1 MSYFLINFAGCV
13 ETVCISVFAP
23 RLIFAFDCSL
33 FEVNFASSCGTAVF
47 LPSFIITVWLY
58 NTFSVRTVLIIAV
71 VLLFVGAWIRMVAM
85 VNDQFLWIVIGQCII
100 QTNGPMTTGAISI
113 IANYWFGDKERGRAT
128 SIMALSS
135 PFGMLVSFFIQAAYS
150 YRIEQQFPYIAPPP
164 PPSTQENEVVRANI
178 YNLLFVENCMITVAV
193 VYFFVVFNQSK
204 PPSPPSPSATR
215 RT

>member
-1 MSYFLINFAGCV
+1 
-13 ETVCISVFAP
+13 
-23 RLIFAFDCSL
+23 
-33 FEVNFASSCGTAVF
+33 
-47 LPSFIITVWLY
+47 
-58 NTFSVRTVLIIAV
+58 
-71 VLLFVGAWIRMVAM
+71 
-85 VNDQFLWIVIGQCII
+85 
-100 QTNGPMTTGAISI
+100 MTTGAISI

-150 YRIEQQFPYIAPPP
+150 YRIEQHYPYVAPPP